1 MRKLKEIEDVVK
13 PLSEMGEDMAN
24 PTIDEMT
31 DSEQE
36 AYYTGVEQGR
46 IELAK
51 DLMEIIEE

>member
-1 MRKLKEIEDVVK
+1 VRKLKEIEDVVK